1 MPITAHI
8 GRRTALTAAGALA
21 AAAVLP
27 PAAQGATRTP
37 TEVTIAKIVGNRAV
51 NQGRIAIRLP
61 AIAENGNA
69 VPLTVTVE
77 SPMTAADHVKTVH
90 IFADANPFAEVASF
104 HFTPACGR
112 AEASTRIRLGET
124 QDVIALAEMSDGS
137 VYLAHQEVKVTIG
150 GCGG

>member
-1 MPITAHI
+1 MLITAHI
-8 GRRTALTAAGALA
+8 GRRAALTAAGALA
-21 AAAVLP
+21 ASAVLP
-27 PAAQGATRTP
+27 PAAQGAMSARTQA
-37 TEVTIAKIVGNRAV
+37 TIAKIVGDRAV
-51 NQGRIAIRLP
+51 NHGRIAIRLP

-69 VPLTVTVE
+69 VPLTVAVE
-77 SPMTAADHVKTVH
+77 SPMTAADHVRTVH
-90 IFADANPFAEVASF
+90 VFADANPFAEVASF

-137 VYLAHQEVKVTIG
+137 VYLARQEVKVTIG